1 MTARFGELWAGGDRD
16 AAHDELDRLAAA
28 APSSDAALSE
38 LLTLVHEF
46 EIARPAIRRMV
57 IDHHDIDEIEAA
69 VLAVVATKIETFA
82 GRSRF
87 ATWLHQVATNE
98 TKMFIRARSRRPA
111 DPVADL
117 SESAFVT
124 RLSSLVGTRV
134 TIDAALAELPDAAR
148 QVLILRELEALSY
161 DEIATALDIEVG
173 TVRSRLSRARGQLA
187 ASLSPTDESDQP
199 AWRS

>member
-1 MTARFGELWAGGDRD
+1 MTVRFGELWAGDDRG

-28 APSSDAALSE
+28 APSSDSALSD
-38 LLTLVHEF
+38 LVALVYEF
-46 EIARPAIRRMV
+46 GIARPAIRRMV
-57 IDHHDIDEIEAA
+57 IDEHDIDEIEAA

-87 ATWLHQVATNE
+87 ATWLHQVAVNE

-134 TIDAALAELPDAAR
+134 TIDAALAELPDTAR
-148 QVLILRELEALSY
+148 HVLVLRELEGLSY
-161 DEIATALDIEVG
+161 DEIAAALDIEVG
-173 TVRSRLSRARGQLA
+173 TVRSRLSRARRQLA
-187 ASLSPTDESDQP
+187 ASLGPIDEPDQP